1 MGKVVITCDSTC
13 DLTPELYQKYQIQ
26 PIALSIYLGEQV
38 YKDQIDVTVPELF
51 AYADRERVL
60 PKTTATSVG
69 EYMDV
74 FSAFRE
80 AGSEVV
86 HISLSNRFSS
96 CYQNATIA
104 AKELGGVYTVDSL
117 NLSSG
122 SGHLAVLAAELRDQ
136 GMSAADIASELEE
149 ARSRLDVSFVLQTLD
164 YLKMG
169 GRCSGVAALG
179 ANLLKLRP
187 EILVTG
193 EGTMVVGK
201 KYRGDMKRTITDYIK
216 GRLEGRDDIQLNR
229 IFITYSDGIPDE
241 DIEEFKALVA
251 SLQPFKEIILT
262 NAGCTIASHCGPRCL
277 GVLFFRKKA

>member
-1 MGKVVITCDSTC
+1 MSNVIITCDSTC
-13 DLTPELYQKYQIQ
+13 DLTPELYQKYDIH
-26 PIALSIYLGEQV
+26 PIALSICLGEQV
-38 YKDQIDVTVPELF
+38 YRDQVDISVSDLY
-51 AYADRERVL
+51 AYADREKQL
-60 PKTTATSVG
+60 PKTTAISVG

-74 FSAFRE
+74 FAPYHE
-80 AGSEVV
+80 MGKEIV
-86 HISLSNRFSS
+86 HISISNRFSS

-104 AKELGGVYTVDSL
+104 AREVGGVYPVDSL

-122 SGHLAVLAAELRDQ
+122 SGHLAILAAELRDK
-136 GMSAADIASELEE
+136 GMEAKEIAAELEE
-149 ARSRLDVSFVLQTLD
+149 ARTRLDVSFVLQTLE

-179 ANLLKLRP
+179 ANLLRLRP

-193 EGTMVVGK
+193 EGTMVVGR

-216 GRLEGRDDIQLNR
+216 GRLEGRDDVQLNR
-229 IFITYSDGIPDE
+229 IFITYSGGISEE

-251 SLQPFKEIILT
+251 SLHPFEEILIT
-262 NAGCTIASHCGPRCL
+262 NAGCTIASHCGPKCL